1 LSDRADTAEDM
12 GEEGLWTF
20 QEKVEE
26 KIKIYVLLKV
36 TFSPF

>member
-1 LSDRADTAEDM
+1 LSDRADYRAQFEK
-12 GEEGLWTF
+12 EGLWTF